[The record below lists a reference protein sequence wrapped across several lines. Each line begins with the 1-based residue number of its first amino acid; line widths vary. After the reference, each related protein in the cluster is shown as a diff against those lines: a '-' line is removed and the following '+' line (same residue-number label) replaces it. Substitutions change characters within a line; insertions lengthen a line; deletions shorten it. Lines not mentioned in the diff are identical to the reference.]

1 MPHSFAEEKQ
11 ARSRSRKYTTSDFTR
26 DVKEEECQLQALS
39 PLLDNSSPP
48 LKMRI
53 QSRKNKQGKTTVN
66 VLLNAEE
73 ASTYDIVFGRDGAIA
88 ELEIKV
94 STDLAGLAF

>member
-1 MPHSFAEEKQ
+1 
-11 ARSRSRKYTTSDFTR
+11 
-26 DVKEEECQLQALS
+26 
-39 PLLDNSSPP
+39 
-48 LKMRI
+48 MRI